1 MRVSLTSTRISDLGV
16 AVRNRAARGEV
27 ETRGPDSCAWPGSG
41 QHAIAMETSALENQR
56 ARIYDSP
63 EPCDYTSAPRG
74 TKDGG
79 KKLST
84 RALTGLFRVLERR
97 LQQ

>member
-1 MRVSLTSTRISDLGV
+1 
-16 AVRNRAARGEV
+16 
-27 ETRGPDSCAWPGSG
+27 
-41 QHAIAMETSALENQR
+41 METSALENQR

-63 EPCDYTSAPRG
+63 EPCDYTSALRG

-84 RALTGLFRVLERR
+84 RALTGLFDVLERR
-97 LQQ
+97 LQQYRQRGQADLDMDSGEK